1 MSLSKSF
8 SVLRPHID
16 EATTTALARLLAR
29 AGATPRSSAFS
40 EAVVSSAEGG
50 KRFRALM
57 AHVGWSLSS
66 GRPLS
71 EARLPHLAAA
81 LELYQASALVHDDII
96 DHADERRGAPTPHRR
111 LADLHRG
118 AGWIGSSGTFGRNA
132 AILVGDFLFSAASA
146 EADEQALDLPEAN
159 ARAFARSFA
168 DMHAEVAL
176 GQYLD
181 IMAEQSPLD
190 PRRADALSAADSLD
204 VALHKSAH
212 YSVVRPAQLGAICGA
227 NSTHVIDELTDTL
240 DAILTPW
247 GLAFQLR
254 DDDLGVFGDPTVTG
268 KPAGDDLR
276 EGKRTVLLA
285 MAWRRTDRSGRVLLS
300 RVLANRDASS
310 GMIAAASD
318 LIRDCGALAAH
329 EEEIAARARTGLRAL
344 DDAPPGALD
353 EVGRADLSA
362 LARALTAR
370 DA

>member
-1 MSLSKSF
+1 MSLSESF

-181 IMAEQSPLD
+181 IMAEQSPAGS
-190 PRRADALSAADSLD
+190 PARRRAERSRFPRC
-204 VALHKSAH
+204 
-212 YSVVRPAQLGAICGA
+212 RPAQVRALFRRASRPARRDLRSQLDTRHRRTDRRPRCNPDALGA
-227 NSTHVIDELTDTL
+227 
-240 DAILTPW
+240 
-247 GLAFQLR
+247 GLPAARRRPRRLR
-254 DDDLGVFGDPTVTG
+254 RPTVTG

-285 MAWRRTDRSGRVLLS
+285 LTWAASSPAERTA
-300 RVLANRDASS
+300 LANVLGVAEASADE
-310 GMIAAASD
+310 IAVATQ
-318 LIRDCGALAAH
+318 IVERNGRNAH
-329 EEEIAARARTGLRAL
+329 EAEIANLVAQGHRAL
-344 DDAPPGALD
+344 DASAFGD
-353 EVGRADLSA
+353 EASA
-362 LARALTAR
+362 MLRELCDILTAR
-370 DA
+370 RA